1 MELSLACTESADDP
15 RVELGAVVREDL
27 VRHPVMSHDR
37 DPLSPRIPE
46 ELDVDACSM
55 PGVEFYRGVH
65 VLTMARFGPSVTGR

>member
-1 MELSLACTESADDP
+1 
-15 RVELGAVVREDL
+15 
-27 VRHPVMSHDR
+27 
-37 DPLSPRIPE
+37 LSPGIPE